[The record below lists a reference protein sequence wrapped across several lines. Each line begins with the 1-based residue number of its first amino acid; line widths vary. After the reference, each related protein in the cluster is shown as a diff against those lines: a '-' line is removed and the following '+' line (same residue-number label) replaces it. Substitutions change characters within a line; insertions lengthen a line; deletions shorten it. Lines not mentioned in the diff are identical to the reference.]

1 MTSTRV
7 RDLPVSGALTGTEK
21 LYADNGSDVYI
32 TTNQISDLAVAAVGT
47 VAVANGGTG
56 QTTEAEAVGELI
68 QALTA
73 DATPDN
79 AADYLATYD
88 ASADTGKKVLLSTIV
103 PAKVTGDVTYY
114 VRTDGSDS
122 NTGLADTAGG
132 AFLTIQKAINTVEA
146 LDFNFNTTAQVTIQ
160 IANGTYDTASSTGG
174 IKLGTP
180 FNFVSHEASDT
191 GELTTVLV
199 KAVLIRGDPT
209 TPSNVV
215 IKNTYNTGS
224 SNVNVSVVG
233 KAWRFDG
240 VQINAHGGFGR
251 GLVMGHGSHVVLGS
265 CVFHSETANASC
277 IHMKSASYLEW
288 TYEADLTISGSARR
302 FIFSQGG
309 LVNMQ
314 GDAITISGTPTY
326 SAEFIY
332 VSFGATV
339 VWAPVSTTGNIT
351 GQPYLV
357 DMDGL
362 LDLLGPAVASLPT
375 GTIASGVEGNGQVY
389 SEGQIYHGRF
399 FWRDANATQT
409 AHALRSG
416 SGTVAQLPLGTA
428 VGAGGR
434 SFVTDA
440 STNTFASQVVGGS
453 TYAVPVYTLGT
464 TAWFIG

>member
-1 MTSTRV
+1 MPLTITHDVVVTVPNDPGKQVGSTAWNDAHV
-7 RDLPVSGALTGTEK
+7 VVS
-21 LYADNGSDVYI
+21 
-32 TTNQISDLAVAAVGT
+32 
-47 VAVANGGTG
+47 
-56 QTTEAEAVGELI
+56 
-68 QALTA
+68 
-73 DATPDN
+73 TPD
-79 AADYLATYD
+79 
-88 ASADTGKKVLLSTIV
+88 
-103 PAKVTGDVTYY
+103 VTGDITYY

-122 NTGLADTAGG
+122 NDGLTNTAGG
-132 AFLTIQKAINTVEA
+132 AFLTIQKAVDTVEA
-146 LDFNFNTTAQVTIQ
+146 LDFGFNTTAQVTIQ

-174 IKLGTP
+174 LKLGTP
-180 FNFVSHEASDT
+180 RNFVSHEADDT
-191 GELTTVLV
+191 GDLDTTLV

-215 IKNTYNTGS
+215 IKNSYNIGS
-224 SNVNVSVVG
+224 SNVNISVVG
-233 KAWRFDG
+233 KVWRIEG
-240 VQINAHGGFGR
+240 VQINAQGGFGR

-265 CVFHSETANASC
+265 CAFHSETSNASC
-277 IHMKSASYLEW
+277 IHMKSAAYLEW
-288 TYEADLTISGSARR
+288 TYEADLTITGSARR

-314 GDAITISGTPTY
+314 GDAITITGTPSY
-326 SAEFIY
+326 GAEFIY

-339 VWAPVSTTGNIT
+339 VWAPVSTTGDIT

-375 GTIASGVEGNGQVY
+375 GTIASAVEGNGQVY
-389 SEGQIYHGRF
+389 TEGQIYLGRF

-416 SGTVAQLPLGTA
+416 SGTVAQLPSGVA

-434 SFVTDA
+434 SYVTDA
-440 STNTFASQVVGGS
+440 TTNAFLTQVVGGS
-453 TYAVPVYTLGT
+453 TYKVPVHTDGS